1 MRVPETVLR
10 TLDLNAATAALEL
23 ARVKEQLDQCVVASA
38 VGRRLRVRREQ
49 LTNAVEAWEFLA
61 QVARAG
67 ESELKRCSDTKQH
80 DAHEWGDENMQRWQ
94 CPGR

>member
-23 ARVKEQLDQCVVASA
+23 ARVREQLDQCVVASS

-49 LTNAVEAWEFLA
+49 LTNAVEAWELLA
-61 QVARAG
+61 QIARAG
-67 ESELKRCSDTKQH
+67 ETELSRCRDTEPH
-80 DAHEWGDENMQRWQ
+80 DGHEWGDEHMQRWQ